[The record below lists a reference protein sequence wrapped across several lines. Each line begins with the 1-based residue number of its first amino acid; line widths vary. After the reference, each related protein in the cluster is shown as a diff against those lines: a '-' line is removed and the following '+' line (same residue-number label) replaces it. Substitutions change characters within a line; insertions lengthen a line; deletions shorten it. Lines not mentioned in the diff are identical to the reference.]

1 MAMSSILFRL
11 PAKAAHSGGAGIPG
25 LSRSLLL
32 LLALAALGP
41 VLPDYELLGLN
52 QHLLLALNVL
62 ALNFCL
68 GLGGQASLAQGA
80 FCGLGAYLSV
90 LAHQAWPDATPVILA
105 GVALATWTLGF
116 GLSYPLE
123 KLGEGFLAM
132 ATLGL
137 SLIFTNLAV
146 SLASITGGPDG
157 MLVTTPL
164 SFFGQASLRGDLGH
178 YYLFLSLLGLG
189 LYLFL
194 ALRHSRLGRALLACK
209 SDPMAAAACG
219 IRRPAARSL
228 AFGLGAALSA
238 LAGAA
243 YAPYGGFISPSEFD
257 LELSLKTLLYLVI
270 GGAGNPVRP
279 ILAVLGLEALLGH
292 AHFLGEARTLFHG
305 LLLGAALLAPEAW
318 KRLRAR
324 RAKAG
329 AAV

>member
-1 MAMSSILFRL
+1 M
-11 PAKAAHSGGAGIPG
+11 PAQPKAIERAASLG
-25 LSRSLLL
+25 LKHCALLV
-32 LLALAALGP
+32 LALAVLGP
-41 VLPDYELLGLN
+41 FVPDYELLGLN

-80 FCGLGAYLSV
+80 FCGLGAYFSV
-90 LAHQAWPDATPVILA
+90 LAHQVWPEASPLILA
-105 GVALATWTLGF
+105 CVALSAWGIGF
-116 GLSYPLE
+116 GLSYPME

-146 SLASITGGPDG
+146 SLSSITGGPDG

-164 SFFGQASLRGDLGH
+164 SVLGLNLRGDIAH
-178 YYLFLSLLGLG
+178 YYVFLVLLAGG

-228 AFGLGAALSA
+228 SFGLGAALSA
-238 LAGAA
+238 LAGAV
-243 YAPYGGFISPSEFD
+243 YAPYGGFISPGEFD

-270 GGAGNPVRP
+270 GGPGNPVRP
-279 ILAVLGLEALLGH
+279 ILAVLGLESLLSH
-292 AHFLGEARTLFHG
+292 AHFLGDTRTLFHG
-305 LLLGAALLAPEAW
+305 LLLGAALLAPVAW
-318 KRLRAR
+318 KRLRR
-324 RAKAG
+324 K
-329 AAV
+329 

>member
-1 MAMSSILFRL
+1 MAGGSVL
-11 PAKAAHSGGAGIPG
+11 PGFAGSAA
-25 LSRSLLL
+25 L
-32 LLALAALGP
+32 LLALAVLGP
-41 VLPDYELLGLN
+41 FVPAYELFGLN
-52 QHLLLALNVL
+52 QHLLLAANVL

-90 LAHQAWPDATPVILA
+90 LAHQAWPEATPAILA
-105 GVALATWTLGF
+105 GVALSTWALGYV
-116 GLSYPLE
+116 LSYPLE
-123 KLGEGFLAM
+123 RLGEGFLAM

-164 SFFGQASLRGDLGH
+164 SLFGAASLRGDLEH
-178 YYLFLSLLGLG
+178 YYLFLSLLAVG

-219 IRRPAARSL
+219 VRRPAARSL

-238 LAGAA
+238 VAGAV
-243 YAPYGGFISPSEFD
+243 YAPYGGFISPGEFD

-270 GGAGNPVRP
+270 GGPGNPVRP
-279 ILAVLGLEALLGH
+279 ILAVLGLETLLSH
-292 AHFLGEARTLFHG
+292 AHFLGEARTLVHG
-305 LLLGAALLAPEAW
+305 LLLGAALLAPTAW
-318 KRLRAR
+318 KRLRRVGRAR
-324 RAKAG
+324 SG
-329 AAV
+329 APAA

>member
-1 MAMSSILFRL
+1 MPTQSK
-11 PAKAAHSGGAGIPG
+11 PVEQAASLGWKRCALLV
-25 LSRSLLL
+25 LS
-32 LLALAALGP
+32 LAVLGP
-41 VLPDYELLGLN
+41 FVPDYELLGLN

-90 LAHQAWPDATPVILA
+90 LAHQAWPGASPLILA
-105 GVALATWTLGF
+105 GVALLVWGLGF
-116 GLSYPLE
+116 CLSYPME

-132 ATLGL
+132 ATLGI

-146 SLASITGGPDG
+146 SLSSITGGPDG

-164 SFFGQASLRGDLGH
+164 SMLGLADLHGDIAH
-178 YYLFLSLLGLG
+178 YYIFLVLLAVGLHLFM
-189 LYLFL
+189 

-209 SDPMAAAACG
+209 ADPMAAAACG
-219 IRRPAARSL
+219 IRRPTARSL
-228 AFGLGAALSA
+228 SFGLGAALSA
-238 LAGAA
+238 LAGAV

-270 GGAGNPVRP
+270 GGPGNPVRP
-279 ILAVLGLEALLGH
+279 ILAVLGLESLLSH

-305 LLLGAALLAPEAW
+305 LLLGAALLAPVAW
-318 KRLRAR
+318 KRLR
-324 RAKAG
+324 KG
-329 AAV
+329 